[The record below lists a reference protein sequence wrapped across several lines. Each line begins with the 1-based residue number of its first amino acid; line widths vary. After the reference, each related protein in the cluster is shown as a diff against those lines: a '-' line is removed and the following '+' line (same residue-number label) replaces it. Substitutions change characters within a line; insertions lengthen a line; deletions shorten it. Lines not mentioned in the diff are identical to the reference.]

1 MRRQDC
7 PAVESIT
14 VSVAL
19 HFYAH
24 QFLQWRGNQWRHN
37 YATRTILASTN
48 LPATKSS
55 EKKSSYIYPW
65 TPSQKN
71 PSESSRE
78 SHWESHPPVQS
89 SDFSGPTSPRPQF
102 RTGRFGKRPGCGKG
116 WKRLGFVGST
126 FYYVFTYIRTTIV
139 FKSTLRY
146 TLVH

>member
-78 SHWESHPPVQS
+78 SHWESHPPSNLQISV
-89 SDFSGPTSPRPQF
+89 DPPLPVHNFELEDL
-102 RTGRFGKRPGCGKG
+102 GKDLGAVRDGKG
-116 WKRLGFVGST
+116 
-126 FYYVFTYIRTTIV
+126 
-139 FKSTLRY
+139 
-146 TLVH
+146 